1 MMIARTKFL
10 RSYRIKKLISK
21 GAIKI
26 QKFYRKYYKTRI
38 KRYNSAVTMVLLNYK
53 KQIGLAYHLE
63 AKITPLKIIQLQ
75 STKITSI
82 KRDTYVYILQFA
94 IKMRDV

>member
-1 MMIARTKFL
+1 
-10 RSYRIKKLISK
+10 
-21 GAIKI
+21 
-26 QKFYRKYYKTRI
+26 
-38 KRYNSAVTMVLLNYK
+38 MVLLNYK